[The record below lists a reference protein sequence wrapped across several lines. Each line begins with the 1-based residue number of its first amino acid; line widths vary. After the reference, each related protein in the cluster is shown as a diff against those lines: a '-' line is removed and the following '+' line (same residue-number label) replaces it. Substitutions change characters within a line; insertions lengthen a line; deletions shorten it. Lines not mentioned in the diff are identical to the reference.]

1 VTRDSGLESPFEV
14 DVSETLALSIGA
26 LALVLAGLGRFARFQ
41 VLRSLRGAL
50 ALLGVAALAQWGS
63 LVLHA
68 GGRWQEWAGVVVL
81 LALGYLLARLALL
94 VVFEWLLLQR
104 VGIPVPRLARDLVAL
119 LLYVAVAAAV
129 LRASLG
135 IEVKALLA
143 TSAVLTVV
151 IGLALQETLGSL
163 LAGLALAWEKQVATG
178 EWIEADG
185 VVGRVEELGWRSVAM
200 RTRLGERIVIPN
212 SRVARERLRVL
223 GHGAEPVAVPVR
235 VGVAYD
241 AAPFAVRE
249 VLRRA
254 AQDCPGVV
262 DTPAPQ
268 VLTSEFADSAV
279 VYECRLWT
287 NEPWRDSDVRD
298 AFLTR
303 AHAALGRAG
312 MEIPFP
318 QRTVRVLPPA
328 PARAHGVEAAAALAA
343 CELFAGLPDDGLAS
357 LAGDS
362 RSLLFAPGEA
372 VVREGESSGALFVI
386 AAGEAA
392 VVKGADEIAR
402 IGRGGVFGEMAF
414 LSGAPRAATVRAIG
428 ALEVVEVDGRALGA
442 LLREHVELAEE
453 LARRMAERQQDLAA
467 REQAGNGSAGPR
479 GLVGYL
485 RERLLGLVRA

>member
-1 VTRDSGLESPFEV
+1 M
-14 DVSETLALSIGA
+14 SETLALSIGV
-26 LALVLAGLGRFARFQ
+26 LALVLAGLGRFARLQ

-50 ALLGVAALAQWGS
+50 AFLGVAAGAQWGS
-63 LVLHA
+63 LVAHA

-81 LALGYLLARLALL
+81 LAIGYLLARLALL
-94 VVFEWLLLQR
+94 VVFEWLLHQR
-104 VGIPVPRLARDLVAL
+104 VGIQVPRLARDLVGL
-119 LLYVAVAAAV
+119 LLYLIVAAAV
-129 LRASLG
+129 LRAALG

-163 LAGLALAWEKQVATG
+163 LAGLALAWEKRVATG

-185 VVGRVEELGWRSVAM
+185 VVGQVEELGWRSVAL

-235 VGVAYD
+235 VGVAYA

-254 AQDCPGVV
+254 AEDCPGVV
-262 DTPAPQ
+262 STPAPQ
-268 VLTSEFADSAV
+268 VLTCDFADSAV

-287 NEPWRDSDVRD
+287 REPWRDSDVRD
-298 AFLTR
+298 EFLTR

-318 QRTVRVLPPA
+318 QRSVHVLAGPPSD
-328 PARAHGVEAAAALAA
+328 RKGERCVAALASCA
-343 CELFAGLPDDGLAS
+343 LFSGLPEDGLAR
-357 LAGDS
+357 LADGS
-362 RSLLFAPGEA
+362 RALRFAPGEA
-372 VVREGESSGALFVI
+372 VVREGERSGALFVVTD
-386 AAGEAA
+386 GDAA
-392 VVKGADEIAR
+392 VVRGDDEIAR
-402 IGRGGVFGEMAF
+402 IGPGEVFGEMAF
-414 LSGAPRAATVRAIG
+414 LSGAPRAATVRAVG
-428 ALEVVEVDGRALGA
+428 ALEVVEVDSRALGA

-453 LARRMAERQQDLAA
+453 LARRMAEREQDLAA
-467 REQAGNGSAGPR
+467 REQSGNGQAVPK
-479 GLVGYL
+479 GLVGFL
-485 RERLLGLVRA
+485 RERLLGLVRT